1 MIVADNTVVSIRYKM
16 LNSKGEVL
24 EDNLNNKP
32 VQYLHGAGN
41 LMSALEADLEGLK
54 TGENKK
60 IVIARTANNADIDDD
75 FTCEVFVDEIRHA
88 THEEIKKGSPQ
99 KPDQIE
105 NCGPNCCC

>member
-24 EDNLNNKP
+24 ENNLDNSP

-41 LMSALEADLEGLK
+41 IMSALEADLEGLK
-54 TGENKK
+54 TGDNKK
-60 IVIARTANNADIDDD
+60 IVIARTGNFANMDDD
-75 FTCEVFVDEIRHA
+75 FTCEVVVDAIRPA
-88 THEEIKKGSPQ
+88 TQEEIKQGSPQ
-99 KPDQIE
+99 KLNEVE